1 MYVQEELIKK
11 LIFGNRS
18 DRRYTQDSPVLPDVW
33 LAFARQV
40 SADSDARTNKQE
52 PIDLLLTPHR
62 ASYPAR
68 VATLLQEA
76 LEVER
81 GRERW
86 RSSHKSVSAANRV
99 PDVAFNQAIVVARL
113 YFDEVVRIVLP
124 MSSWWNHYVQC
135 YYETHAQLIAALEW
149 PPLRAALSELLR
161 GETRVLLRDPADENK
176 AVPPDLLW
184 MILVVGT
191 LNLAFASSSRKHLR
205 TPEDVEENLDELL
218 ELLPALLKDTEAWS
232 EAGARRYELEGEER
246 DLADEDPGR
255 ENAPLTLEP
264 DEVGRLIWLLNCN
277 RPAAPAISHSVNTI
291 KADAARR
298 VFDISCADLTWAV
311 LDSGID
317 ATHPAFR
324 TRRDDGSLQLE
335 AFEPK
340 DDEERRWNNHTRIIA
355 SYDFTRVRDLLRP
368 GGPELDRLPKGL
380 RERFEENRLSRRQ
393 AQDLRRSLQSGRDI
407 DWELLKPFLEIPHRH
422 TDPSGGQNVYKPP
435 RHEHGT
441 HVAGVLAA
449 DWRQKDGEL
458 TLKIGAPPLRDSDLQ
473 GVCPDLKLYDLR
485 VLDDDG
491 NGDEFGVMAALQFVR
506 YLNAHKDY
514 MVVQGVNLSFSIPH
528 AVANFACGRTPVCEE
543 CDRLFGA
550 GIVVVAAAGN
560 AGYQQYQ
567 TLSGVLDGYHSISIT
582 DPGNADCAIT
592 VGATHRYRPHTYGV
606 SYFSSRG
613 PTGDGRLKP
622 DLVAPGEKV
631 VAPIPDKGTGRKD
644 GTSMAA
650 PHVSGGA
657 ALLMARHKELV
668 GEPEKIKHILCSTAT
683 DLGRERYFQGA
694 GMLDILRALQS
705 V

>member
-40 SADSDARTNKQE
+40 LADKDARTSKRE
-52 PIDLLLTPHR
+52 PIDLLITPHR

-68 VATLLQEA
+68 VATLLQQA

-81 GRERW
+81 SRERW
-86 RSSHKSVSAANRV
+86 QEMHSKVLVRDRM

-124 MSSWWNHYVQC
+124 MSSWWHRYVRR
-135 YYETHAQLIAALEW
+135 YHRDLEAALLW
-149 PPLRAALSELLR
+149 RPFRKALSDLLS
-161 GETRVLLRDPADENK
+161 GQNQVLMRDDQDK
-176 AVPPDLLW
+176 AIPPDLLW
-184 MILVVGT
+184 MTLVVGT
-191 LNLAFASSSRKHLR
+191 LNFAFVSPDRSHLQ
-205 TPEDVEENLDELL
+205 TPQDVRENLDEILQ
-218 ELLPALLKDTEAWS
+218 ELLLLLQDPLPWRDGDTQDDTTEGRS
-232 EAGARRYELEGEER
+232 EQQ
-246 DLADEDPGR
+246 
-255 ENAPLTLEP
+255 PLTVDP

-277 RPAAPAISHSVNTI
+277 RRAAPAISHSVSTI

-298 VFDISCADLTWAV
+298 VFDIGCSSLTWAV

-324 TRRDDGSLQLE
+324 ARSGDECLQAE
-335 AFEPK
+335 AFAK
-340 DDEERRWNNHTRIIA
+340 DEHGRRWHNHTRIVG

-368 GGPELDRLPKGL
+368 GGPDLDRLPQGL
-380 RERFEENRLSRRQ
+380 RERFEEDRLSRRQ

-407 DWELLKPFLEIPHRH
+407 DWELLKPFLEIPHRY

-441 HVAGVLAA
+441 HVAGILAA
-449 DWRQKDGEL
+449 DWQQKDGEL
-458 TLKIGAPPLRDSDLQ
+458 TPRIGAPPLRDSDLQ

-567 TLSGVLDGYHSISIT
+567 TLSGILDGYHSISIT

-650 PHVSGGA
+650 PHVSGAA